1 MPRIARQVGYLTGC
15 AARYLTSAR
24 NRFAEFARDS
34 ELTQV
39 HPISSYAEPSRNN
52 NTGNHSSRVSAAAI
66 TAEHDD
72 HGSMPA
78 QLHQEMRSTLTTM
91 QRIQEDLRRGVGLP
105 NARRAT
111 SVSAAPAGYLLAF
124 RRFAEAYLSG

>member
-1 MPRIARQVGYLTGC
+1 MPRIARQVGFLTGC

-39 HPISSYAEPSRNN
+39 HPVPPCVRPC
-52 NTGNHSSRVSAAAI
+52 RVSAAAI
-66 TAEHDD
+66 TAKSDD
-72 HGSMPA
+72 HGSVPA

-105 NARRAT
+105 NARC
-111 SVSAAPAGYLLAF
+111 SV
-124 RRFAEAYLSG
+124 AEAVASGQVFVRRSMFS

>member
-1 MPRIARQVGYLTGC
+1 MPRIARQVGFLTGC

-39 HPISSYAEPSRNN
+39 QSNPMFGASPPSLPP
-52 NTGNHSSRVSAAAI
+52 SCAASGI
-66 TAEHDD
+66 WRGLVT
-72 HGSMPA
+72 A
-78 QLHQEMRSTLTTM
+78 QLHQEMRSTLTTV

-105 NARRAT
+105 NARCAT
-111 SVSAAPAGYLLAF
+111 FMVASSVHTRLACSAAMSLAAADF
-124 RRFAEAYLSG
+124 